1 MFSGVRVVIAAE
13 MGVCFMAWFSEVVG
27 ALLSGVGVVV
37 ESGLHDWFSGAGVW
51 YLCWS

>member
-1 MFSGVRVVIAAE
+1 MFSGVRVVIAAG
-13 MGVCFMAWFSEVVG
+13 MGVCCIAGVSGVGG

-51 YLCWS
+51 YMCWS